1 MLNSILFI
9 VLGAVLAL
17 VAVFWLAYFYSA
29 KAIREGRFAS
39 ARYDVKSKEWRVVG
53 KFGSVA
59 QKLTDIREGRKPGAI
74 KYID

>member
-9 VLGAVLAL
+9 ALGAVLAL
-17 VAVFWLAYFYSA
+17 VAVFWIAYFYSA

-53 KFGSVA
+53 KFGGIA
-59 QKLTDIREGRKPGAI
+59 QKLADIREGRQPGAI